1 MPFASYRASL
11 VAGGMI
17 EKLEPRRLLSGEG
30 DLIFDFGDAPEGPGG
45 PLYPTLLAGVTGNGA
60 WHRLN
65 ISGPQ
70 LGPTIDAEP
79 DGQPHLA
86 ALGDDL
92 NTVFTGI
99 DDEDGVRIGLGTM
112 EQFIFTPGTVLMLQ
126 VENTGGPG
134 FLNTWFD
141 WNSSG
146 DWTVLE
152 HMSVD
157 FPLGPGLNL
166 VPLGVPNSVVAGQLI
181 YSRFRVNTVGGLG
194 PGGGALDGEVEDY
207 RNFVGGGNT
216 PLDFGDA
223 PDSAAGPQIYPTLL
237 AGASGDPA
245 RHQIVAGAPI
255 LGAVIDAEVDGQ
267 PNISSSGDDLATL
280 DDEDGVAMGGT
291 PIDGALFIPGTMA
304 LLEIT
309 NGGAAGVFSAWFDW
323 NRDGTWGVGEQVAAD
338 VPAPSGLSLFNL
350 SIPAGL
356 AQGGVYSR
364 FRMSS
369 VTGLGT
375 TGLAADGEVEDYQIR
390 IVPDTVPPAAIAG
403 TLEYDTRQAVTIAF
417 TEPLD
422 ASTVDSGDLVALNVD
437 DGTMPPALAVILAPG
452 NAAATWVF
460 NTPGT
465 FVTDGD
471 YDFTLPVGSVTD
483 LVGNPQAAAFN
494 LSGPGI
500 YYLAAD
506 ADRDRNVDSDDFN
519 LLATNFGLSGKPFS
533 LGNFDYDVTGKV
545 DSDDFNILATNF
557 GISLASF
564 ARVATPPTCTQ
575 RHDKNSGDDSLAALM
590 R

>member
-1 MPFASYRASL
+1 MER
-11 VAGGMI
+11 
-17 EKLEPRRLLSGEG
+17 LEQRRLLSGEG
-30 DLIFDFGDAPEGPGG
+30 DLILDFGDAPEGPGG
-45 PLYPTLLAGVTGNGA
+45 PFYPTLLLGVTGNGA

-65 ISGPQ
+65 TSGPQ

-92 NTVFTGI
+92 NTVFSGI

-112 EQFIFTPGTVLMLQ
+112 EQFIFTPGTVVMLQ

-141 WNSSG
+141 WDSSG

-152 HMSVD
+152 HMSID

-166 VPLGVPNSVVAGQLI
+166 VPLGIPNSVVAGQLI

-207 RNFVGGGNT
+207 RNIVGGVT
-216 PLDFGDA
+216 QSLDFGDA
-223 PDSAAGPQIYPTLL
+223 PDSAAGPFFYPTLL

-245 RHQIVAGAPI
+245 RHQIVVGGPA
-255 LGAVIDAEVDGQ
+255 LGAQIDAEADGQ
-267 PNISSSGDDLATL
+267 PSLPSDGDDLAGV
-280 DDEDGVAMGGT
+280 DDEDGVTSGGT
-291 PIDGALFIPGTMA
+291 PIDAFSFIPGTMA

-309 NGGAAGVFSAWFDW
+309 TSGASGFVDAWFDW
-323 NRDGTWGVGEQVAAD
+323 NRDGNWGAGEQVATNFATLPG
-338 VPAPSGLSLFNL
+338 VNFLPLA
-350 SIPAGL
+350 IPAGL
-356 AQGGVYSR
+356 TQGAVYSR
-364 FRMSS
+364 FRISAAG
-369 VTGLGT
+369 GLT
-375 TGLAADGEVEDYQIR
+375 PQSLAPDGEVEDYRVR
-390 IVPDTVPPAAIAG
+390 IVPDTVPPNVVAG
-403 TLEYDTRQAVTIAF
+403 TLEYDTRQAVTISF

-422 ASTVDSGDLVALNVD
+422 ASTVDPGDLVALNLD
-437 DGTMPPALAVILAPG
+437 DGTMPPALAVIVAPG
-452 NAAATWVF
+452 NTAATWVF

-471 YDFTLPVGSVTD
+471 YDFTLPAGSVTD
-483 LVGNPQAAAFN
+483 LVGNPLAAAFTFG
-494 LSGPGI
+494 GPGFF
-500 YYLAAD
+500 YLAGD
-506 ADRDRNVDSDDFN
+506 ADRDRDVDSDDFN

-533 LGNFDYDVTGKV
+533 LGNFDYDAAGKV
-545 DSDDFNILATNF
+545 DSNDFNILATRF

-564 ARVATPPTCTQ
+564 ARVAISPNSMQ
-575 RHDKNSGDDSLAALM
+575 RNDRDSGEDLLAALM